1 MKAGKKL
8 IIVFITIL
16 GIDISFMHAIKNAP
30 QQKLPSGFWG
40 SSNTYLFPILI
51 ITLNTPNIE
60 RLII

>member
-16 GIDISFMHAIKNAP
+16 GIDTSFMHAIKNAP

-40 SSNTYLFPILI
+40 SSNTYLFPIAI
-51 ITLNTPNIE
+51 ITHEYP
-60 RLII
+60 